1 MSALLIC
8 VNGGEKQPETFHL
21 TTPTTRFTLHPFSH
35 YTIMPHKP
43 TRRAVYAGSF
53 DPPTNGHLW
62 MITEA
67 QQLFDELIV
76 AIGVNPEKRSSY
88 TLAERKQ
95 FLEDITATFPNVHV
109 ASFEYEFLVNYAHD
123 VGADFIVR
131 GIRSASDYE
140 YERAIRYINADLQP
154 TIQTV
159 FLMPPREIAEISST
173 MVKGLVGPKGWRNI
187 VQRYVPQAVYAKL
200 LADNVDK

>member
-1 MSALLIC
+1 
-8 VNGGEKQPETFHL
+8 
-21 TTPTTRFTLHPFSH
+21 
-35 YTIMPHKP
+35 MPNKP

-76 AIGVNPEKRSSY
+76 AIGVNPDKRSNY

-95 FLEDITATFPNVHV
+95 ILEEICQPFSNVQV
-109 ASFEYEFLVNYAHD
+109 ASFEYEYLVNYAYD

-154 TIQTV
+154 SIQTV

-173 MVKGLVGPKGWRNI
+173 MVKGLVGPKGWREI
-187 VQRYVPQAVYAKL
+187 VHRYVPEPVFKKI
-200 LADNVDK
+200 LADNADK